1 MSASTP
7 PGVSAL
13 SGGTLEDRA
22 RSLLPAL
29 QGSDVGEAVRAGIA
43 LVRLELERG
52 RPSAARETLG
62 GLQSKTAADPTLSLR
77 LRAQA
82 AMVSAWEGR
91 FPDACVELSEV
102 LDAAGRED
110 AVLRAHGVTALGD
123 VSAAEGETDVAL
135 THYLRALDAFDGAAL
150 DDERV
155 RLCLRLA
162 RCLLDRGGPADTS
175 AAATHLGVAREL
187 LRDHDTAS
195 LETEL
200 SRAELQ
206 LLSARAR
213 ATVGDASGGLAALD
227 ELASE
232 ARRLG
237 QLDLLWRAEAA
248 AAEVETSRGA
258 DFAARRHDIEAVEIL
273 EGFAMRCDPSLRA
286 AFWSDA
292 RRESV
297 RKRAAAA
304 TGRAEAAPSRPEG
317 ALDPLAERLLEILKR
332 LASEHD
338 RDRLLERITDSA
350 VELSGAERGI
360 VLLVTESGG
369 LEPYLYRHASI
380 TQADPSI
387 AFSRSIAESVLIDGE
402 PLVTLDAQ
410 GDRRLTEYL
419 SVHQLMLRSVAC
431 VPIRAD
437 GGVVGVLY
445 LEHRLR
451 AGRFRDA
458 DLTLLLAFA
467 DQAAIAL
474 RNASLLE
481 RLDERGR
488 ELERANAEL
497 RAARDEVASR
507 LDTQTD
513 TLEQTRLELED
524 ARRRLVDA
532 PERYGIVGRSSAM
545 ARVFAILDRVAERDV
560 PVVIE
565 GESGTGKELVA
576 QAIHRASGR
585 SQGPFVAVN
594 CAAIPETL
602 IESEM
607 FGHVK
612 GAFTGAERS
621 RAGLFE
627 RASGGTLFL
636 DEIGDMPAKMQVG
649 LLRALAERKVS
660 PVGSL
665 DPIDVDVRV
674 VCATQRPL
682 RDLVAAGTFRED
694 LYYRLEVVVVPL
706 PPLRERRDDI
716 PLLADHFLARFAEK
730 GGARRRMSR
739 GAIERLMSHPLR
751 GNVRQLEHL
760 LLNAS
765 VMGTG
770 EVVLAADLA
779 LEGSPGPLGELAHEE
794 RPTADPTPVEK
805 LAATPMDY
813 KAEERRRILEALDQ
827 HAWNRAR
834 AARALGMARR
844 TFYRRL
850 KEHEIL

>member
-1 MSASTP
+1 EAS
-7 PGVSAL
+7 
-13 SGGTLEDRA
+13 
-22 RSLLPAL
+22 
-29 QGSDVGEAVRAGIA
+29 
-43 LVRLELERG
+43 
-52 RPSAARETLG
+52 
-62 GLQSKTAADPTLSLR
+62 
-77 LRAQA
+77 
-82 AMVSAWEGR
+82 
-91 FPDACVELSEV
+91 
-102 LDAAGRED
+102 
-110 AVLRAHGVTALGD
+110 
-123 VSAAEGETDVAL
+123 
-135 THYLRALDAFDGAAL
+135 
-150 DDERV
+150 
-155 RLCLRLA
+155 LRLA
-162 RCLLDRGGPADTS
+162 RGLLDRAQPADSS
-175 AAATHLGVAREL
+175 AAAARLAVAREL
-187 LRDHDTAS
+187 LRELPRESADAAS
-195 LETEL
+195 RLCL
-200 SRAELQ
+200 LGAELD

-213 ATVGDASGGLAALD
+213 LSVGDAAGGLEALA
-227 ELASE
+227 ES
-232 ARRLG
+232 ARSTRSTGL
-237 QLDLLWRAEAA
+237 LDLCWRAEAA
-248 AAEVETSRGA
+248 AGKAERERGA
-258 DFAARRHDIEAVEIL
+258 DFAARRRDIEAVEIL
-273 EGFAMRCDPSLRA
+273 EAFAMRCEPAQRA
-286 AFWSDA
+286 GFWSDG

-297 RKRAAAA
+297 RRRASAA
-304 TGRAEAAPSRPEG
+304 TGRSEAAPPSPEG
-317 ALDPLAERLLEILKR
+317 PLSTLAERLLEILKR

-360 VLLVTESGG
+360 VLLVTEQGG
-369 LEPYLYRHASI
+369 LEPHLYRHASI
-380 TQADPSI
+380 SEADPSI

-437 GGVVGVLY
+437 GEVLGVLY

-451 AGRFRDA
+451 AGRFQDA
-458 DLTLLLAFA
+458 DLELLLAFA

-481 RLDERGR
+481 RLDQRGR

-497 RAARDEVASR
+497 RQARDEVASR
-507 LDTQTD
+507 LDSQSV

-532 PERYGIVGRSSAM
+532 PERYGIVGKSSAM
-545 ARVFAILDRVAERDV
+545 AQVFAILDRVAARDV
-560 PVVIE
+560 PVVLQ

-585 SQGPFVAVN
+585 SKGSFVAVN
-594 CAAIPETL
+594 CAAIPEAL
-602 IESEM
+602 LESEM

-612 GAFTGAERS
+612 GAFTGAERD

-649 LLRALAERKVS
+649 LLRALAEGKVS

-665 DPIDVDVRV
+665 DPIEVDVRV

-682 RDLVAAGTFRED
+682 RELVAEGRFRED

-706 PPLRERRDDI
+706 PPLRERRQDI
-716 PLLADHFLARFAEK
+716 PLLADHFLARIARD
-730 GGARRRMSR
+730 GGGRRRMSR

-770 EVVLAADLA
+770 DVVLAEDLA
-779 LEGSPGPLGELAHEE
+779 LDG
-794 RPTADPTPVEK
+794 PTAVVQGGMPEAAGFSDPAPVE
-805 LAATPMDY
+805 APAVSHADF

-827 HAWNRAR
+827 NGWNRAR